1 MMTGAALAVS
11 ILAVI
16 VSAIALC
23 FLFPAEAREKK
34 RARREIDAQSRAL
47 EAERREKLAD
57 ERAQAADE
65 RAQAADERAQAAD
78 ERAQAADERDQARAR
93 REEVAARTTRMGRP
107 TTDLLGSEP
116 GPGRAVRFR
125 VTNIGQAAMRDLKP
139 FLVDNS
145 GTVVSESPGRYLNA
159 LQSREH
165 DDFIMTVTAPVDRN
179 PLFLRYEWQDDYGNQ
194 EHVSGVQI
202 PYA

>member
-1 MMTGAALAVS
+1 MTGAALAVS

-16 VSAIALC
+16 VSGIALY
-23 FLFPAEAREKK
+23 FLFPAEVRERE

-47 EAERREKLAD
+47 EAERRGKLAD

-65 RAQAADERAQAAD
+65 R
-78 ERAQAADERDQARAR
+78 DQSRAR
-93 REEVAARTTRMGRP
+93 REEIAAQTTRMGRP

-116 GPGRAVRFR
+116 GPGRACQFR
-125 VTNIGQAAMRDLKP
+125 VTNIGQSAMWDLKP

-145 GTVVSESPGRYLNA
+145 GTVVSESLPGMYLKA
-159 LQSREH
+159 LQSHERDE
-165 DDFIMTVTAPVDRN
+165 FVLTVTAPVDRN
-179 PLFLRYEWQDDYGNQ
+179 PLFLRYEWQDNYGNQ

>member
-1 MMTGAALAVS
+1 MTGAALAVS

-16 VSAIALC
+16 VSGIALY
-23 FLFPAEAREKK
+23 FYFPAEARERE
-34 RARREIDAQSRAL
+34 RARREIDAQARAL
-47 EAERREKLAD
+47 EAD
-57 ERAQAADE
+57 QRAQAADE

-93 REEVAARTTRMGRP
+93 REEIAAQTTRMGRP

-116 GPGRAVRFR
+116 EPGRAFRFR
-125 VTNIGQAAMRDLKP
+125 VTNIGQSAMWDLKP
-139 FLVDNS
+139 FLVDSS
-145 GTVVSESPGRYLNA
+145 GTVVSESLPGVYLKA
-159 LQSREH
+159 LQSRER
-165 DDFIMTVTAPVDRN
+165 DEFVMTVTAPFDRN
-179 PLFLRYEWQDDYGNQ
+179 PLFLRYEWQDNYGNQ

>member
-1 MMTGAALAVS
+1 MTGAALAVS

-16 VSAIALC
+16 VSAIALW
-23 FLFPAEAREKK
+23 FLFPAEARERE

-65 RAQAADERAQAAD
+65 RAR
-78 ERAQAADERDQARAR
+78 AADERDQARAH
-93 REEVAARTTRMGRP
+93 REEIAARTTRMGRP
-107 TTDLLGSEP
+107 TTDLLGSES
-116 GPGRAVRFR
+116 GPGRALRFR
-125 VTNIGQAAMRDLKP
+125 VTNIGQSAMRDLKP